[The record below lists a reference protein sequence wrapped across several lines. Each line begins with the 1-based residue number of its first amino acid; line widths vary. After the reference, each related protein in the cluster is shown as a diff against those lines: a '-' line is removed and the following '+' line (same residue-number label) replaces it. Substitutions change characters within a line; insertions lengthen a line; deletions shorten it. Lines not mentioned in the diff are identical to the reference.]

1 MIHALIAVTAFA
13 APAPRLIVQLAP
25 GASAAAVGTRAK
37 VLLREVI
44 PGAPFALYEVP
55 TGTADAAQLRLQAD
69 VKNVV
74 WAEDDVSLLSP
85 EAVPG
90 PFRSKGG
97 SMSVIGD
104 RLAVVAK
111 NTTALTQVEW
121 TSNLANSAGRTVRVA
136 VLDNG
141 LSRKQPGLWSKV
153 DAYYD
158 ALGGNADDAPMNLD
172 TNGNGIRDEGVGH
185 GTMVAGIVDMVAPKV
200 RLVIA
205 KVADSDGQANSWNL
219 VKGIA
224 FAVNQKAEVAN
235 ISLGS
240 ATAVAAFND
249 VAEWAET
256 KGLLVVAAIGNT
268 NTDRSWYPARSSKAL
283 CVAGVAPGDLKASFS
298 NWDGAADACAPAV
311 GIVSQFWDGKLGAW
325 SGTSFASPF
334 VAAGVADCLR
344 RTAAPQAPRNLIRA
358 VTESGQSV
366 DSLNKKYKGKM
377 GTLLS
382 ILNLNNRIVL
392 KK

>member
-13 APAPRLIVQLAP
+13 APEARLIVQLAP
-25 GASAAAVGTRAK
+25 GADPAAVAARAK
-37 VLLREVI
+37 VVLRDVTAN
-44 PGAPFALYEVP
+44 APFALYGV
-55 TGTADAAQLRLQAD
+55 TSGTVDAAQLRLMAD

-74 WAEDDVSLLSP
+74 WAEDDVSMVNP
-85 EAVPG
+85 ETAAG

-104 RLAVVAK
+104 RFAVVAR
-111 NTTALTQVEW
+111 NTNALTQVDW

-136 VLDNG
+136 ILDNG

-153 DAYYD
+153 DASYD
-158 ALGGNADDAPMNLD
+158 VFGGTADDAPVNLD
-172 TNGNGIRDEGVGH
+172 SNANGLRDEGVGH

-205 KVADSDGQANSWNL
+205 KVADSDGQASSWSL

-235 ISLGS
+235 VSLGS
-240 ATAVAAFND
+240 AAAVAAFND
-249 VAEWAET
+249 VAEWAEA
-256 KGLLVVAAIGNT
+256 KGLLVVAAIGNA

-283 CVAGVAPGDLKASFS
+283 CVAGVAANDTKASFS
-298 NWDGAADACAPAV
+298 NWDSAADSCAPSV
-311 GIVSQFWDGKLGAW
+311 GIVSQFWDGRLGAW

-334 VAAGVADCLR
+334 VAAGIADCLR
-344 RTAAPQAPRNLIRA
+344 RTTAPQTPRNLIRA
-358 VTESGQSV
+358 VNETGQSV

-382 ILNLNNRIVL
+382 ILNLNNRL
-392 KK
+392 ASKK